1 MSFTAPVNSRSG
13 PVLPLAA
20 MVDILFLLLI
30 FFMTA
35 AAFRD
40 QDRVIEVTLPGTQ
53 TNDEG
58 PATTP
63 IVVTVDAEGRTYL
76 GDRAYGLDELRARL
90 ARRAQDYPEEWVD
103 IRGDTACEHGKII
116 NVLDTVRAAGLYNV
130 RMHTKPVRR
139 VAHDQAP

>member
-40 QDRVIEVTLPGTQ
+40 QDRVIEVVLPGTL
-53 TNDEG
+53 TDDEG
-58 PATTP
+58 PGTTP
-63 IVVTVDAEGRTYL
+63 IVVTVDAEGRTFL
-76 GDRAYGLDELRARL
+76 GDRAYGLEELRARL
-90 ARRAQDYPEEWVD
+90 AQRAETYPDDWLS
-103 IRGDTACEHGKII
+103 RGLSR
-116 NVLDTVRAAGLYNV
+116 NRAA
-130 RMHTKPVRR
+130 
-139 VAHDQAP
+139 AA